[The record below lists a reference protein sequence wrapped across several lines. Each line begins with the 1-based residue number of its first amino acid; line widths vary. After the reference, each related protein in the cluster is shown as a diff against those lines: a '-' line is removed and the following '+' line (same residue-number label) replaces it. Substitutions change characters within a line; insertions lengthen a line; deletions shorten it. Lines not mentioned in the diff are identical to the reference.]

1 MLSTYSS
8 WCSINSSL
16 GVWLLKKKK
25 CNWLRI
31 FLFQEIEKYR
41 DLTKELLSIE
51 SATDFDMFF
60 VDVEDLKF
68 GLVDTCK
75 RHVSTL
81 LEHVLA
87 EHRRENQK

>member
-1 MLSTYSS
+1 M
-8 WCSINSSL
+8 
-16 GVWLLKKKK
+16 LKKKR
-25 CNWLRI
+25 CNWLLI
-31 FLFQEIEKYR
+31 FHFQEIEKYR
-41 DLTKELLSIE
+41 DLTKQLLCIE